1 MSLLS
6 FQLPDK
12 IVMEK
17 ADDFHGIFTFSPLQP
32 GYGLTIGNAVRR
44 VLLSSLE
51 GYAVTGIKI
60 PGIQHEFST
69 IDGIVEDVSEIILNL
84 KNVRFKA
91 TGENP
96 EKSIVV
102 KFDSKGT
109 LESRVDEVFQ
119 GSRGTCSYQLHFP
132 QHKQQQYYH

>member
-17 ADDFHGIFTFSPLQP
+17 ADDFLGIFSFSPLQP
-32 GYGLTIGNAVRR
+32 GYGITIGNAVRR

-69 IDGIVEDVSEIILNL
+69 IEGIVEDVSEIILNL
-84 KNVRFKA
+84 KAIRLKCLVETQKKILLFLLIK
-91 TGENP
+91 
-96 EKSIVV
+96 KV
-102 KFDSKGT
+102 
-109 LESRVDEVFQ
+109 Q
-119 GSRGTCSYQLHFP
+119 
-132 QHKQQQYYH
+132 

>member
-51 GYAVTGIKI
+51 GYAITWLLLGANYM
-60 PGIQHEFST
+60 ES
-69 IDGIVEDVSEIILNL
+69 II
-84 KNVRFKA
+84 
-91 TGENP
+91 
-96 EKSIVV
+96 
-102 KFDSKGT
+102 T
-109 LESRVDEVFQ
+109 L
-119 GSRGTCSYQLHFP
+119 
-132 QHKQQQYYH
+132 

>member
-51 GYAVTGIKI
+51 VIS
-60 PGIQHEFST
+60 F
-69 IDGIVEDVSEIILNL
+69 V
-84 KNVRFKA
+84 
-91 TGENP
+91 
-96 EKSIVV
+96 
-102 KFDSKGT
+102 
-109 LESRVDEVFQ
+109 
-119 GSRGTCSYQLHFP
+119 
-132 QHKQQQYYH
+132 

>member
-17 ADDFHGIFTFSPLQP
+17 ADDFIGIFSFSPLQP
-32 GYGLTIGNAVRR
+32 GYGITIGNAVRR

-69 IDGIVEDVSEIILNL
+69 IEGIVEDVSEIILNI
-84 KNVRFKA
+84 KAIRFKCMSESPDKNISDEEA
-91 TGENP
+91 VIMKTP
-96 EKSIVV
+96 IAIISID
-102 KFDSKGT
+102 KIINTFILKK
-109 LESRVDEVFQ
+109 
-119 GSRGTCSYQLHFP
+119 P
-132 QHKQQQYYH
+132 HK

>member
-109 LESRVDEVFQ
+109 LTAQSIEKLS
-119 GSRGTCSYQLHFP
+119 LIHI
-132 QHKQQQYYH
+132 